1 MLWPHL
7 RAFLGFSLFYFIFC
21 LFFFLGSHLQHMEVP
36 RLGVNSELQ
45 LPTYTTATST
55 QDPSRICDLHH
66 SSWQHQIFNPL
77 SEAKDQTR
85 ILMDTRQ
92 VGNPLSHHGNSK
104 NLSLLIQSCM
114 GSLSV
119 SLTKP
124 SECFA
129 TGFLVIITGWATH
142 VRKCPVSGCHLDLGR
157 PAAAA

>member
-1 MLWPHL
+1 M
-7 RAFLGFSLFYFIFC
+7 ASVYFILLFAFF
-21 LFFFLGSHLQHMEVP
+21 FFFLGPHQQHMEVP

-45 LPTYTTATST
+45 LPTHTTATST

-77 SEAKDQTR
+77 SEAKDHTR

-114 GSLSV
+114 GSLEYKRCVSV

-157 PAAAA
+157 PAAAD